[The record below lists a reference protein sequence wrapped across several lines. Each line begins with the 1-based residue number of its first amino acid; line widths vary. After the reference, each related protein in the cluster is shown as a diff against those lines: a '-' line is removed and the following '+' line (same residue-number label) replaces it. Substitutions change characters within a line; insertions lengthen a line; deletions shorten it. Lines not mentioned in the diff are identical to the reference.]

1 MKRFKILSMIVAL
14 GLFFCACE
22 DTNDNLVASRDV
34 AVVPVLTGL
43 TPESPIFT
51 DFTVDDV
58 SFTVS
63 LEDGDAVD
71 AAEIRVAYDGNEEFL
86 QDIASFPSDIT
97 ITAADILTALG
108 LTSSEIELGSE
119 IAVYVMTTSDGVTS
133 RSQAA
138 FNIDIPCEFDSSI
151 TTGSYGIVC
160 DGWGVDSN
168 VSITADEDDPYIVY
182 IAGLAEADACTGNG
196 NTMKVIIDPVSYQL
210 TGDTERTIVADDCSG
225 WAAAYSVYTNYSY
238 TLKSGSFSTCDGSY
252 EIVFELE
259 YLYEGE
265 SDYSSW
271 GDYTFTFTR

>member
-1 MKRFKILSMIVAL
+1 MKKYKILSMIVVL
-14 GLFFCACE
+14 GLFFGACE
-22 DTNDNLVASRDV
+22 DTNDNLVASRGV
-34 AVVPVLTGL
+34 AVVPVLSDL
-43 TPESPIFT
+43 TPASPLFT

-63 LEDGDAVD
+63 LEEGDAVD
-71 AAEIRVAYDGNEEFL
+71 AAEVRVDYDGNEAFL
-86 QDIASFPSDIT
+86 QDIASFPSSVT
-97 ITAADILTALG
+97 IAAADILTALG
-108 LTSSEIELGSE
+108 ITSDDVELGSE
-119 IAVYVMTTSDGVTS
+119 ISVYVMTTSDGVTS

-151 TTGSYGIVC
+151 TAGSYGVVC

-168 VSITADEDDPYIVY
+168 VSITADENDPYTLY
-182 IAGLAEADACTGNG
+182 ISGLAEADACTGNG
-196 NTMKVIIDPVSYQL
+196 NTMKVMIDPVSYQL

-252 EIVFELE
+252 EIIFELE

-265 SDYSSW
+265 ADYSSW